1 MPPKA
6 MTSAAPPHH
15 PLLPLALRLAA
26 MLAIATMALFVKLSA
41 DAGIHLVETLFWRQA
56 IGMPMILGWLVARGR
71 LDLLRT
77 ARPGAQVVRAGYGLV
92 GMVLNFGA
100 IALLPLAEATTLS
113 FTSPIFAV
121 LLSIVLLH
129 EKVGV
134 WRWAAVLL
142 GFAGVLV
149 IAQPGGGH
157 LPLFGAAIGLGGAF
171 MIALISIQIAD
182 LNRTDRPITIVFWF
196 TSICTAVLFVPV
208 LLFGE
213 AHDLHGWL
221 LLLATGVSGS
231 IGQLLLTASLRF
243 GKIASVIVMDYSALV
258 WATLYGW
265 LVWNTLPPTTTWLGA
280 PLVIAAGAL
289 IGWRERRLYKDRARA
304 ELIGPDPV

>member
-1 MPPKA
+1 
-6 MTSAAPPHH
+6 MTSTVPPHH

-26 MLAIATMALFVKLSA
+26 MGAIATMALFVKLSA

-56 IGMPMILGWLVARGR
+56 VGVPMVLGWLILRGR

-77 ARPGAQVVRAGYGLV
+77 ARPGSHAVRAGYGLT
-92 GMVLNFGA
+92 GMTLNFGA
-100 IALLPLAEATTLS
+100 LTLLPLAEATTFS
-113 FTSPIFAV
+113 FTTPIFAV

-157 LPLFGAAIGLGGAF
+157 LPLFGAIVGLAGAF
-171 MIALISIQIAD
+171 MTALISIQIAD
-182 LNRTDRPITIVFWF
+182 LNRTERPITIVFWF
-196 TSICTAVLFVPV
+196 ISLSTAVLLIPV
-208 LLFGE
+208 LVLGK
-213 AHDLHGWL
+213 AHDSHEWS
-221 LLLATGVSGS
+221 LLLAAGVSGS

-258 WATLYGW
+258 WATIYGW
-265 LVWNTLPPTTTWLGA
+265 LVWDTFPPATTWLGA
-280 PLVIAAGAL
+280 PLVIGAGAL
-289 IGWRERRLYKDRARA
+289 IGWRERRLYKAPRT
-304 ELIGPDPV
+304 EPIGLDPV

>member
-1 MPPKA
+1 
-6 MTSAAPPHH
+6 MTGTASSRH

-26 MLAIATMALFVKLSA
+26 MAALATMGLLVKLSA
-41 DAGIHLVETLFWRQA
+41 ESGIHLVETLFWRQA
-56 IGMPMILGWLVARGR
+56 LGVPMVVGWLLMRGR

-77 ARPGAQVVRAGYGLV
+77 TRPGAQVTRTGYGLV

-100 IALLPLAEATTLS
+100 ITLLPLAEATTLS

-129 EKVGV
+129 EKVGI

-149 IAQPGGGH
+149 IAQPGDGH
-157 LPLFGAAIGLGGAF
+157 LPLFGAAVGLGGAF

-182 LNRTDRPITIVFWF
+182 LNRTDHPITIVFWF
-196 TSICTAVLFVPV
+196 TAISTVVMFVPMLV
-208 LLFGE
+208 FSK
-213 AHDLHGWL
+213 AHDLNGWL
-221 LLLATGVSGS
+221 LLIATGVVGS

-243 GKIASVIVMDYSALV
+243 GKIASIIVMDYSALV

-265 LVWNTLPPTTTWLGA
+265 LVWDTLPPMTTWFGA
-280 PLVIAAGAL
+280 PLIVGAGVL
-289 IGWRERRLYKDRARA
+289 IGWRERQLHKDRARV
-304 ELIGPDPV
+304 EPIGADPV